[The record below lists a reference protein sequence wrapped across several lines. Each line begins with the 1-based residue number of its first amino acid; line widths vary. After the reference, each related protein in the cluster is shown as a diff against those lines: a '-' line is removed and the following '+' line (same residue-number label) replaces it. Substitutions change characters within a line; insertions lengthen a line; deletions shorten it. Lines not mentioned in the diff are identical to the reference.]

1 MLLRILFYGLPL
13 LLAALTYNGVSVKT
27 DLSTFI
33 VSGKNADEAL
43 LAHAMQ
49 SGNLSRR
56 YLIAITPDTNQ
67 AIEPQFIQ
75 QLIVQLKSIDN
86 VTDVWRPEQKK
97 QALNALQTLYVNHA
111 SSIYSL
117 HPEEDLNTLFS
128 THGLQQK
135 AHFLK
140 QALLSPQAALIKP
153 IALRD
158 PLLLTLN
165 GFQDLAKKFKFQ
177 AATSYQNLILETR
190 PSGMD
195 SAAQKVIQQAILA
208 RFKALNHNQNYQ
220 LEMTGVPVFAVATQR
235 LIQGDIIKIS
245 IVSSLALMLLF
256 LWAFRSLFQMFQV
269 FTLLAIVILSAILVT
284 ASIFGYIHGMTIAIG
299 ATLVGICIDY
309 PIHALVHAQQS
320 PQHPPRSLIARIW
333 PSMLLGGV
341 TTLIGYLALGVS
353 GYPGFQQ
360 VAVFA
365 ASGIIIAL
373 LITRFMLPALVI
385 RSSQPVRIGGIQR
398 WIHLCQRYRK
408 IGWAMIAVFLLVAI
422 WPLSHLQWMQDMQQ
436 LTPELDYLK
445 QQDRRIRSRMTSIEP
460 GRFILVS
467 GDTTELALRHAEQV
481 YQRLDQLK
489 QQQALTEYFGLFP
502 WLLSSQQQRL
512 NQNVLK
518 ARLTPTNIKHW
529 QQALQQEGLSVSRLG
544 HLNYSFNP
552 PLTLDVVFKTPVKH
566 LLDSRIMQQV
576 DKTIILIGLSQHTPE
591 IVRQAFSDWR
601 NARYFSQRD
610 LLNAMLN
617 EYTQTA
623 KKLLLA
629 GVALIML
636 LMLHRYRSLTTTVS
650 TLLPAVLAALF
661 ILSSWAIAGVAI
673 SFLHLVAFLLVVA
686 ICVDYGIFYQENRGG
701 NILVTYQ
708 AMTVSMLTSALAFGS
723 LLAAESTSL
732 KILASVVSL
741 GVLIGFMLC
750 PLIIQ
755 HSENA
760 HKPKN
765 QI

>member
-13 LLAALTYNGVSVKT
+13 LLAALTYNGVSFKT

-56 YLIAITPDTNQ
+56 YLIAITSNTNQ
-67 AIEPQFIQ
+67 AVEPQFIQ
-75 QLIVQLKSIDN
+75 QLIAQLKRIDK
-86 VTDVWRPEQKK
+86 VTDVWNPEQKK

-111 SSIYSL
+111 NSIYSL
-117 HPEEDLNTLFS
+117 HPEDDLNTLFS
-128 THGLQQK
+128 TQGLHQK

-140 QALLSPQAALIKP
+140 QALLSPQASLIKP
-153 IALRD
+153 IALQD

-165 GFQDLAKKFKFQ
+165 GFQGLAKKFKAQ
-177 AATSYQNLILETR
+177 PTTSYQNLILETR

-195 SAAQKVIQQAILA
+195 TAAQKAIQQAILA
-208 RFKALNHNQNYQ
+208 RFKALNANQNYQ
-220 LEMTGVPVFAVATQR
+220 LEMTGVPVFAVTTQG

-245 IVSSLALMLLF
+245 VVSSLALMLLF

-269 FTLLAIVILSAILVT
+269 FTLLAIVILSAILIT

-320 PQHPPRSLIARIW
+320 SQQPPRSIIVQIW

-341 TTLIGYLALGVS
+341 TTMIGYLALGVS

-365 ASGIIIAL
+365 ASGIVIAL

-385 RSSQPVRIGGIQR
+385 QSAQPVRIVGIQS

-408 IGWAMIAVFLLVAI
+408 IGWTMIAVFLMVAI

-436 LTPELDYLK
+436 LTPELDDLK
-445 QQDRRIRSRMTSIEP
+445 QQDRRIRARMTSIEP

-481 YQRLDQLK
+481 YKRLDQLK
-489 QQQALTEYFGLFP
+489 QQQALSEYFGLFP

-512 NQNVLK
+512 NQKTLK
-518 ARLTPTNIKHW
+518 AKLTPTNIKHW
-529 QQALQQEGLSVSRLG
+529 QDALQQEGLSVTKLG
-544 HLNYSFNP
+544 HLNYPSNP
-552 PLTLDVVFKTPVKH
+552 PLTLDVIFKTPVKH
-566 LLDSRIMQQV
+566 LLDSRIMQQA

-591 IVRQAFSDWR
+591 IVRQAFSDWSH
-601 NARYFSQRD
+601 ARYFSQRD

-617 EYTQTA
+617 DYTQMA

-629 GVALIML
+629 GVGLIML
-636 LMLHRYRSLTTTVS
+636 LMLHRYRSLTMTVS
-650 TLLPAVLAALF
+650 TLLPALLAALF

-732 KILASVVSL
+732 KILAGVVSL

-755 HSENA
+755 QAENID
-760 HKPKN
+760 KLKN
-765 QI
+765 

>member
-13 LLAALTYNGVSVKT
+13 LLAALTYHEVSFKT

-56 YLIAITPDTNQ
+56 YLIAITRDTKQ
-67 AIEPQFIQ
+67 PLEPQFIQ

-86 VTDVWRPEQKK
+86 ITDVWRPDQKK

-165 GFQDLAKKFKFQ
+165 GFQSLAKKFKSQ
-177 AATSYQNLILETR
+177 PTTNYQNLILETR

-195 SAAQKVIQQAILA
+195 TAAQQTIQQAILA
-208 RFKALNHNQNYQ
+208 RFKALNHNLHYQ

-245 IVSSLALMLLF
+245 IVSSLALILLF

-269 FTLLAIVILSAILVT
+269 FTLLAIVILSAILIT

-309 PIHALVHAQQS
+309 PIHALVHTQQT
-320 PQHPPRSLIARIW
+320 PQQPPQTIIARIW

-341 TTLIGYLALGVS
+341 TTLIGYLALGIS

-365 ASGIIIAL
+365 ASGIVIAL

-385 RSSQPVRIGGIQR
+385 QSSQPVRIIGIQH

-408 IGWAMIAVFLLVAI
+408 IGWAMIAVFLLVAS
-422 WPLSHLQWMQDMQQ
+422 WPLSHLHWMQDMQQ

-467 GDTTELALRHAEQV
+467 GDTTELALRHTEQV

-512 NQNVLK
+512 NQKILK
-518 ARLTPTNIKHW
+518 AKLTPPNIKHW
-529 QQALQQEGLSVSRLG
+529 QEALQQEGLSVTRLG
-544 HLNYSFNP
+544 HLNYPFNP
-552 PLTLDVVFKTPVKH
+552 PLTLDVIFKTPVKY
-566 LLDSRIMQQV
+566 LLDSRIMQQA
-576 DKTIILIGLSQHTPE
+576 DKTIILIGLSQHRPE
-591 IVRQAFSDWR
+591 IVRQAFSDWS

-617 EYTQTA
+617 KYTQTA

-629 GVALIML
+629 GVGLIML

-661 ILSSWAIAGVAI
+661 ILSSWAIAGAAI

-708 AMTVSMLTSALAFGS
+708 AMAVSMLTSALAFGS

-755 HSENA
+755 HSENT

-765 QI
+765 